1 MLLARI
7 SISVAPNTKMGSE
20 MGISD
25 GLTYSLSLSPLRYPP
40 ALGVRAPSVPHSLPF
55 AKR

>member
-25 GLTYSLSLSPLRYPP
+25 GLTYSLSLPLRYPP